1 MAGGTWTSQNKV
13 LPGTYINVKSQGSIN
28 ANVGDR
34 GVVAIAEPLSWGPSG
49 VVQTIIPGEDLR
61 PYIGYDV
68 TASQALFL
76 REMMKGSDT
85 TAGPMRILLY
95 RPAGTSGAK
104 ATTTIGALTVN
115 ALYDG
120 VRGNDITIIVQEQVE
135 NEGTYDV
142 STVIDGSIVD
152 EQSVTGLSQLQAN
165 EWVTFAGTGTTI
177 TEDAGKA
184 LSGGTDPTVSAT
196 DYSNFLTAIEP
207 YQFDILVY
215 DGTDTTVIQAI
226 AQFVERISN
235 NVGQKCQAVMAGETA
250 ANSNS
255 EFVIAVNNG
264 VKLDDGTALTAQ
276 QATWWV
282 GGAEAGALYYQSLT
296 YSQYPN
302 AVEANPKLTDTQ
314 AAEAIQAGYLCFIDT
329 FGTVKVCTDIN
340 SLTTFTVDKGQ
351 EFSKNRVMRVLMQ
364 FCNDVYEHFSNY
376 FIGKVDNNEVG
387 RNLLKG
393 WIVGYLN
400 EMQAN
405 NGIQN
410 FDTEYV
416 SVEPGNSIDAVLV
429 KVYIQPVDSIEKIY
443 MAVTVSV
450 NTTAA

>member
-49 VVQTIIPGEDLR
+49 VVQTIIQGEDLR

-68 TASQALFL
+68 TVPQALFL

-104 ATTTIGALTVN
+104 ATATIGALTVN

-142 STVIDGSIVD
+142 STVIDGTIVD
-152 EQSVTGLSQLQAN
+152 EQSVTDLSQMAAN
-165 EWVTFAGTGTTI
+165 DWVTFSGTGTTI

-184 LSGGTDPTVSAT
+184 LAGGTDPTVAAT

-351 EFSKNRVMRVLMQ
+351 
-364 FCNDVYEHFSNY
+364 
-376 FIGKVDNNEVG
+376 
-387 RNLLKG
+387 
-393 WIVGYLN
+393 
-400 EMQAN
+400 
-405 NGIQN
+405 
-410 FDTEYV
+410 
-416 SVEPGNSIDAVLV
+416 
-429 KVYIQPVDSIEKIY
+429 
-443 MAVTVSV
+443 
-450 NTTAA
+450 

>member
-1 MAGGTWTSQNKV
+1 
-13 LPGTYINVKSQGSIN
+13 
-28 ANVGDR
+28 
-34 GVVAIAEPLSWGPSG
+34 
-49 VVQTIIPGEDLR
+49 
-61 PYIGYDV
+61 
-68 TASQALFL
+68 
-76 REMMKGSDT
+76 
-85 TAGPMRILLY
+85 
-95 RPAGTSGAK
+95 
-104 ATTTIGALTVN
+104 
-115 ALYDG
+115 
-120 VRGNDITIIVQEQVE
+120 
-135 NEGTYDV
+135 
-142 STVIDGSIVD
+142 
-152 EQSVTGLSQLQAN
+152 
-165 EWVTFAGTGTTI
+165 
-177 TEDAGKA
+177 
-184 LSGGTDPTVSAT
+184 
-196 DYSNFLTAIEP
+196 
-207 YQFDILVY
+207 
-215 DGTDTTVIQAI
+215 
-226 AQFVERISN
+226 
-235 NVGQKCQAVMAGETA
+235 MAGETA

-282 GGAEAGALYYQSLT
+282 GGAEAGASYYQSLT

-302 AVEANPKLTDTQ
+302 AVEATPKLTDAQ

-340 SLTTFTVDKGQ
+340 SLTTFTVDKRK
-351 EFSKNRVMRVLMQ
+351 EFSKNRVMRVTMQ
-364 FCNDVYEHFSNY
+364 LCNDVYEHASNY
-376 FIGKVDNNEVG
+376 FLGKIDNTGVG

-393 WIVGYLN
+393 WVVGYLN

>member
-13 LPGTYINVKSQGSIN
+13 LPGVYINVKSQGSIN

-68 TASQALFL
+68 TAPQALFL

-104 ATTTIGALTVN
+104 ATATIGALTVN

-152 EQSVTGLSQLQAN
+152 EQSVTDLSQLAAN
-165 EWVTFAGTGTTI
+165 EWVTFSGAGATI

-184 LSGGTDPTVSAT
+184 LAGGTDPTVAAT

-351 EFSKNRVMRVLMQ
+351 EFTKNRVMRVLMQ
-364 FCNDVYEHFSNY
+364 FCNDVYEYFSNY

-410 FDTEYV
+410 FDAEDV
-416 SVEPGNSIDAVLV
+416 SVEPGSSIDAVLV
-429 KVYIQPVDSIEKIY
+429 NVAIQPVDSIEKIY

>member
-1 MAGGTWTSQNKV
+1 MR
-13 LPGTYINVKSQGSIN
+13 SQGSVN
-28 ANVGDR
+28 ANVGSR
-34 GVVAIAEPLSWGPSG
+34 GVVAIAEQLSWGPSG

-68 TASQALFL
+68 TSPRAMFL

-85 TAGPMRILLY
+85 TAGPMKILLY
-95 RPAGTSGAK
+95 RPAGTGGAK
-104 ATTTIGALTVN
+104 ATATIGQLTAT
-115 ALYDG
+115 ALYEG
-120 VRGNDITIIVQEQVE
+120 ERGNDITVIVQEQVD

-142 STVIDGSIVD
+142 STVIDGSVVD
-152 EQSVTGLSQLQAN
+152 KQSITDLSKLSAN
-165 EWVTFAGTGTTI
+165 TWVTFSGTGTTI
-177 TEDAGKA
+177 QDTAGQA
-184 LSGGTDPTVSAT
+184 LSGGEDPTASSS
-196 DYSNFLTAIEP
+196 DYANFLIAIEP
-207 YQFDILVY
+207 YQFDVLVY
-215 DGTDTTVIQAI
+215 DGTDPTIIQAI
-226 AQFVERISN
+226 AQFVERVSQ
-235 NVGQKCQAVMAGETA
+235 NVGQKCQAVMAGENA

-264 VKLDDGTALTAQ
+264 VILDDGTELTAQ
-276 QATWWV
+276 QSTWWV
-282 GGAEAGALYYQSLT
+282 GGAEAGAMYYQSLT
-296 YSQYPN
+296 YAQYPD

-314 AAEAIQAGYLCFIDT
+314 AATAVQSGYLCFIDT

-340 SLTTFTVDKGQ
+340 SLTTYTTDKGQ

-364 FCNDVYEHFSNY
+364 FCNDTYEQFSNY
-376 FIGKVDNNEVG
+376 FIGKVDNNDTG

-410 FDTEYV
+410 FTAEDVAV
-416 SVEPGNSIDAVLV
+416 SAGNSIDSVVIDVA
-429 KVYIQPVDSIEKIY
+429 IQPVDSIEKIY
-443 MAVTVSV
+443 MTVTVSV

>member
-104 ATTTIGALTVN
+104 ATATIGALTVN

-152 EQSVTGLSQLQAN
+152 EQSVTDLSQLAAN
-165 EWVTFAGTGTTI
+165 DWVTFSGTGATI

-184 LSGGTDPTVSAT
+184 LAGGTDPTVAAT

-351 EFSKNRVMRVLMQ
+351 EFSKNRVIRVLMQ

-410 FDTEYV
+410 FDAEDV

-429 KVYIQPVDSIEKIY
+429 NVAIQPVDSIEKIY

>member
-1 MAGGTWTSQNKV
+1 M
-13 LPGTYINVKSQGSIN
+13 
-28 ANVGDR
+28 
-34 GVVAIAEPLSWGPSG
+34 
-49 VVQTIIPGEDLR
+49 
-61 PYIGYDV
+61 
-68 TASQALFL
+68 
-76 REMMKGSDT
+76 
-85 TAGPMRILLY
+85 
-95 RPAGTSGAK
+95 
-104 ATTTIGALTVN
+104 
-115 ALYDG
+115 
-120 VRGNDITIIVQEQVE
+120 
-135 NEGTYDV
+135 
-142 STVIDGSIVD
+142 
-152 EQSVTGLSQLQAN
+152 
-165 EWVTFAGTGTTI
+165 
-177 TEDAGKA
+177 
-184 LSGGTDPTVSAT
+184 
-196 DYSNFLTAIEP
+196 
-207 YQFDILVY
+207 
-215 DGTDTTVIQAI
+215 
-226 AQFVERISN
+226 
-235 NVGQKCQAVMAGETA
+235 
-250 ANSNS
+250 
-255 EFVIAVNNG
+255 
-264 VKLDDGTALTAQ
+264 
-276 QATWWV
+276 

-410 FDTEYV
+410 FDAEYV